1 MIFITIDKR
10 SGGEGG
16 PASVVLVLGE
26 AACEIIWREL
36 SQHFWPGLEVLLSF
50 VLKYIRIVSY
60 VFALCCS
67 TVI

>member
-16 PASVVLVLGE
+16 TACVVLVLGE

-36 SQHFWPGLEVLLSF
+36 SQHFWPGLEVHFSPLCSNTSELFRMS
-50 VLKYIRIVSY
+50 LH
-60 VFALCCS
+60 FA
-67 TVI
+67 VQP